1 MVFLLILFMLTL
13 VTVAV
18 WILLNS
24 DVKLS
29 FEWLGEVEN
38 DLSEF
43 EEDVKNF
50 LALFAADSGEKTEK
64 PSHKKLED
72 AKKKGQTPKS
82 QDVGVAVSLLVSFG
96 LLMVFGETFIGE
108 IKNVMVLFIEKS
120 ISTNV
125 SSNPTQ
131 LNSIFMS
138 IFFKFFLLLFVP
150 IMIVGVVVNVAQ
162 TGFVLTGEQI
172 KPKFSK
178 LNPINGFKDM
188 FSQRRLFD
196 FLKNLTKLIVV
207 FAITIN
213 FVTDKQG
220 IVSELPYLELN
231 QGLAVFGVFIQ
242 EMFTLIIGVVI
253 VIAVIDYAYQRY
265 DFLKKQRMTKQ
276 EVKEEYKQAEG
287 DPHIKG
293 MRRQRQR
300 ELARNRM
307 MQAIPEA
314 TVVVT
319 NPTHFAIAIKY
330 DEKETPIPKVVAK
343 GSNLLAL
350 KIKEIAKEH
359 DIIIVENKPLART
372 LFKVAEVDREIPVEM
387 FKAVADLLVLV
398 YRLERKRKFK

>member
-96 LLMVFGETFIGE
+96 LLMVFGKTFIGE